1 MGGRILCRLKIKVT
15 NKMIYNTAIPVSI
28 VRQNFRALEPNF
40 KNKVNI
46 TICGEKWRI
55 HRLGS
60 RKKMKRKSETL
71 SYFLFEAIEREL
83 GDTCFFS
90 ISSRTGG
97 IRLVPSFYEGTSD
110 CDTGELF
117 LLLDGTGFFKYVFKN
132 KNIQFEDADIEYELG
147 MSYSF
152 WEVADLIIKH
162 YGKTTEIKEMMKIA
176 AEISSDHSKEADP
189 YGYLQ
194 INKIR

>member
-1 MGGRILCRLKIKVT
+1 
-15 NKMIYNTAIPVSI
+15 MIYNTAIPVSI

-40 KNKVNI
+40 KNTVNI
-46 TICGEKWRI
+46 TICGENWRI

-71 SYFLFEAIEREL
+71 SYFLFQAIERNLE
-83 GDTCFFS
+83 DTCFFS

-97 IRLVPSFYEGTSD
+97 ISLVPSFYEGTSD

-176 AEISSDHSKEADP
+176 AQISSEHSKEADP
-189 YGYLQ
+189 YGYLKN
-194 INKIR
+194 IKIT